1 MQHWVYLIDQ
11 DFIWA
16 FEILTFCWIKNLD
29 FWPYVRKNYWFA
41 DVLICMQNELLILK
55 ITDVVV
61 YIWLLRII
69 AIFLSNGP
77 SSVFF
82 LFLFGFMKYRSSI
95 RRDLSC
101 IWLIWLP
108 KIWFWS
114 RLNCLLHMLVLE
126 RAYYVKFCE
135 VINLAFDT
143 MTEKRKLDSCPTFV
157 INFHLYSWLPCVLYV
172 CKLDSVGFIILQ
184 LWSWNWL
191 DQMKALFWLLL

>member
-1 MQHWVYLIDQ
+1 MQHWVYLNDQ

-16 FEILTFCWIKNLD
+16 FENLTFCWIKNLD

-41 DVLICMQNELLILK
+41 DVLICMQNELRILK

-77 SSVFF
+77 SRFFLF

-143 MTEKRKLDSCPTFV
+143 MTEKKKTRF
-157 INFHLYSWLPCVLYV
+157 LPYIWCMCICYKFSSIFMTPLCTV
-172 CKLDSVGFIILQ
+172 CL
-184 LWSWNWL
+184 
-191 DQMKALFWLLL
+191 

>member
-1 MQHWVYLIDQ
+1 MCWFYLY
-11 DFIWA
+11 IWRNA
-16 FEILTFCWIKNLD
+16 ALGLLDWSRFHLGIWNSNILLD
-29 FWPYVRKNYWFA
+29 KKFRLLTLCKKNYWFA
-41 DVLICMQNELLILK
+41 DVLICMQNELRILK

-77 SSVFF
+77 SIFFF

-95 RRDLSC
+95 RRDLGC

-143 MTEKRKLDSCPTFV
+143 MTEKKK
-157 INFHLYSWLPCVLYV
+157 H
-172 CKLDSVGFIILQ
+172 
-184 LWSWNWL
+184 
-191 DQMKALFWLLL
+191 